1 MEILTLTYLR
11 ELLPSAMAPSLH
23 SESLQCSNEL
33 FHLTFICSDFDLSSQ
48 LICSW
53 FLLSN
58 GSAGVQAT
66 FTVILLWAFCLC
78 VLFGKRPQVGS
89 GGSLFTSCSSPAGP
103 LAPTPANQRLPDVEQ
118 LTRSLCPRPSSHWAE
133 AFSDHTCY
141 ISPLK
146 AKAGIT
152 SDLLL
157 LIY

>member
-11 ELLPSAMAPSLH
+11 ELLPSAMAPNLH

-48 LICSW
+48 RW

-58 GSAGVQAT
+58 GSAGVQAM
-66 FTVILLWAFCLC
+66 FTLILLWAFCPC

-89 GGSLFTSCSSPAGP
+89 GGSLFTSCSSLAGP
-103 LAPTPANQRLPDVEQ
+103 LAPTPANQRLPDAEQ
-118 LTRSLCPRPSSHWAE
+118 LAQSLYPRPSSHWAE